1 MDIARSDIVKASAG
15 RDKGKLFFVLE
26 VEGEYLLLA
35 DGKNR
40 RLERPKRKKRKHVI
54 FQARFDCRTAEKIR
68 SGEKLANSDLRKTL
82 AQFGGD
88 GNPDQE
94 G

>member
-1 MDIARSDIVKASAG
+1 MDIARSDIVRAIAG
-15 RDKGKLFFVLE
+15 RDKGKVFFVLA
-26 VEGEYLLLA
+26 VEGDYLLLA
-35 DGKNR
+35 DGKSR
-40 RLERPKRKKRKHVI
+40 RLERPKRKKRKHVV
-54 FQARFDCRTAEKIR
+54 FQARVDCRTTEKIR
-68 SGEKLANSDLRKTL
+68 SGDRLTNSELRKTL

>member
-1 MDIARSDIVKASAG
+1 MDIARSDIVKATAG
-15 RDKGKLFFVLE
+15 RDKGKLFFVVD
-26 VEGEYLLLA
+26 VEEDLLLLA
-35 DGKNR
+35 DGKTR
-40 RLERPKRKKRKHVI
+40 RLERPKRKKRKHVV
-54 FQARFDCRTAEKIR
+54 FQARFDCRVSEKIR
-68 SGEKLANSDLRKTL
+68 SGEKLTNSDLRKTL